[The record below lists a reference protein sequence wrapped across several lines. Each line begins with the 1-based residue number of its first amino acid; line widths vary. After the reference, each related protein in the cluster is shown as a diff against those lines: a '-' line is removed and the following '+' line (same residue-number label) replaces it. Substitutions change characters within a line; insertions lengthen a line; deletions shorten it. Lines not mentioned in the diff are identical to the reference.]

1 MNLVNVVIAGVGG
14 QGNVLACQ
22 IIGMVAVEE
31 GWQVSAADTFGV
43 SQRGGAVM
51 SHLPLA
57 KGHPYGPLIPAGEAD
72 VVLGLEPMETVRV
85 LRKYG
90 NPRTRVLVNPR
101 PNYPLAVLCG
111 AASYPPIPVLLGAMA
126 QNCATVVEIP
136 ADRLAEEAGSLLT
149 QNVVM
154 TGALAGSGWLPL
166 GIPTYEKV
174 IRWLFRGAIL
184 EKNLQAFRLGVG
196 AVRERLALAASP
208 GRSGGIRQAP
218 EELWHTSSGGA

>member
-1 MNLVNVVIAGVGG
+1 MEVLNIVIAGVGG

-22 IIGMVAVEE
+22 IIGMAAVEE

-51 SHLPLA
+51 SHLRLA
-57 KGHPYGPLIPAGEAD
+57 KGRTLGPLIPAGEAHI
-72 VVLGLEPMETVRV
+72 VLGLEPLETVRV

-90 NPRTRVLVNPR
+90 NRGTRVMLNTR

-111 AASYPPIPVLLGAMA
+111 AAEYPDLSALLEVMA
-126 QNCATVVEIP
+126 ANSAAVIEVP
-136 ADRLAEEAGSLLT
+136 ADRLAWEAGSLVT

-166 GIPTYEKV
+166 HLASFEKV
-174 IRWLFRGAIL
+174 LESLFRGAIR
-184 EKNLQAFRLGVG
+184 ESNLRAFRLGVA
-196 AVRERLALAASP
+196 AVGRRTARAAVGS
-208 GRSGGIRQAP
+208 
-218 EELWHTSSGGA
+218 

>member
-1 MNLVNVVIAGVGG
+1 MDVLNIVIAGVGG

-22 IIGMVAVEE
+22 IIGMAAVEE

-51 SHLPLA
+51 SHLRLA
-57 KGHPYGPLIPAGEAD
+57 KGRPCGPLISAGEANI
-72 VVLGLEPMETVRV
+72 VLGLEPLETVRV

-90 NPRTRVLVNPR
+90 NRDTKVMVNTR

-111 AASYPPIPVLLGAMA
+111 AAEYPSVSVLLEAIA
-126 QNCATVVEIP
+126 ANSALVIEVP
-136 ADRLAEEAGSLLT
+136 ADRLAKEAGSLVT

-166 GIPTYEKV
+166 RLSTFEKV
-174 IRWLFRGAIL
+174 LEALFRGAIR
-184 EKNLQAFRLGVG
+184 ESNLRAFRLGVA
-196 AVRERLALAASP
+196 AVGTGKTTAAVGS
-208 GRSGGIRQAP
+208 
-218 EELWHTSSGGA
+218 